1 MNFRSVSLNLTRR
14 FRQIFFVCR
23 LLFVVCL
30 KTKSNL
36 FPNNNLTVQTRNT
49 VLSKQIFVIQ
59 RGKREYKHL
68 LYPVNHLNQRKSPS
82 ATLVSKEIETDFRY
96 VFFQKSF
103 FPRSRK
109 FPKVMRI
116 GVLVAGSG
124 ESWGS
129 SFRGRVRVLAGVC
142 GGL

>member
-1 MNFRSVSLNLTRR
+1 M
-14 FRQIFFVCR
+14 
-23 LLFVVCL
+23 CL

-103 FPRSRK
+103 FQRSRK
-109 FPKVMRI
+109 CPKVKRI
-116 GVLVAGSG
+116 GVLVAGAGGSG
-124 ESWGS
+124 GS
-129 SFRGRVRVLAGVC
+129 SFRGGVGVC
-142 GGL
+142 AVGCVGS